1 MKRADRQP
9 AGQVHLYGGTYVKEL
24 LTPDEGTLIPQ
35 HAHHYDHLS
44 YIAAG
49 SVRVW
54 RDDVLLG
61 DFMAPTAVKIPAR
74 AKHRFLTLE
83 PWTLVLCL
91 HAVADAET
99 VNEADL
105 IHDHHELE
113 MEG

>member
-9 AGQVHLYGGTYVKEL
+9 AGALHLYGGTFVKEM

-44 YIAAG
+44 YVAAG

-54 RDDVLLG
+54 QDDVLLG
-61 DFMAPTAVKIPAR
+61 DYMAPAAIRIPAKV
-74 AKHRFLTLE
+74 KHRFLTLE
-83 PWTLVLCL
+83 PWTLVLCI
-91 HAVADAET
+91 HAVGAAEA
-99 VNEADL
+99 VDDADL
-105 IHDHHELE
+105 IHEEHHLE

>member
-9 AGQVHLYGGTYVKEL
+9 VGQVHLYGGTFVKEM

-35 HAHHYDHLS
+35 HAHTYDHLS
-44 YIAAG
+44 YVAAG

-61 DFMAPTAVKIPAR
+61 DFMAPHAIQIPAR

-83 PWTLVLCL
+83 PFTLVLCI
-91 HAVADAET
+91 HAVAEG
-99 VNEADL
+99 EAVD
-105 IHDHHELE
+105 IHEEHHLALE
-113 MEG
+113 GV